1 MHHSFR
7 LSFPVPKII
16 PYRPT
21 TMNKIISLFF
31 IISILLSNSTPVSA
45 EFKKTRVAVLDFQL
59 QGEGFETSDMGK
71 IVAEWLITAF
81 VKNGRFEVIERNLLK
96 KIIDEQKLIMTGVV
110 DENSA
115 TKIGKLLGVK
125 VIISGSLMKFQNIM
139 EVNARIIDVEN
150 ASIIAAEGVKSNSA
164 VRLEDLVIRM
174 ADKII
179 KDFPLEG
186 YIVNRDKNK
195 IIIDLG
201 KRSGI
206 KRGMRFIAYKEGAVI
221 KHPKTGEVLDVK
233 KIKTGLI
240 EITSIRKKMANGII
254 IKESSP
260 GLIEYGQMV
269 MSTVKIASADKSKL
283 FVNTDPDDTEIRI
296 LNIGPPYRRGM
307 ELKAGKY
314 HLEISAAGYIKKK
327 KWVELNAG
335 ENKELYLALEKY
347 TSAPVAVEPS
357 RTQKPQEEMGIYDFS
372 SFGGRASFPR
382 IDALLQEAI
391 RLKKAGNYQWRTKT
405 KKITVML
412 KKMLRQDKRSPVV
425 YYYYGKVNMV
435 EGFFSKAAKYLA
447 RAVKFDRQY
456 HQAYAL
462 QGDAYYYWGKQG
474 RSTKK
479 LGKRALKSYKLA
491 ANSSKSIKSKAMIYL
506 KMGNV
511 YAELFKKTKNAKQ
524 YWQKAIETAPGSRA
538 AALAG
543 KKL

>member
-1 MHHSFR
+1 
-7 LSFPVPKII
+7 
-16 PYRPT
+16 
-21 TMNKIISLFF
+21 MNKIISLFF
-31 IISILLSNSTPVSA
+31 IISILLLSYTPVSA

-59 QGEGFETSDMGK
+59 QGEGYETSDMGK

-81 VKNGRFEVIERNLLK
+81 VKNGRFEVIERSLLK
-96 KIIDEQKLIMTGVV
+96 KIMDEQKLIMTGIV
-110 DENSA
+110 EEGSA

-201 KRSGI
+201 KRTGI

-233 KIKTGLI
+233 KIGTGLI
-240 EITSIRKKMANGII
+240 EITSISKKIASGII
-254 IKESSP
+254 IRESSQ
-260 GLIEYGQMV
+260 GSIEYGQLV
-269 MSTVKIASADKSKL
+269 LSTVNFASADKSRL
-283 FVNTDPDDTEIRI
+283 FVNTDPEDTKIRI
-296 LNIGPPYRRGM
+296 LNIAPAYQRGM
-307 ELKAGKY
+307 ELKPGKY
-314 HLEISAAGYIKKK
+314 HLEVSAAGYIKKK
-327 KWVELNAG
+327 EWVQLTAG
-335 ENKELYLALEKY
+335 ENKELYLALEKHI
-347 TSAPVAVEPS
+347 SPPVAVKFSRPQKLQKEKDIYDDLSFFS
-357 RTQKPQEEMGIYDFS
+357 RTKSLPE
-372 SFGGRASFPR
+372 
-382 IDALLQEAI
+382 IDALLKEAT
-391 RLKKAGNYQWRTKT
+391 RLKRAGNYQWRIKI
-405 KKITVML
+405 KKVTVML
-412 KKMLRQDKRSPVV
+412 KKLLKQDKRSPVV
-425 YYYYGKVNMV
+425 YYYYGKTYIVQ
-435 EGFFSKAAKYLA
+435 GLFPKAAKYLA

-474 RSTKK
+474 RSSKK

-491 ANSSKSIKSKAMIYL
+491 ANSSNSTKSKAMIYL

-538 AALAG
+538 ATFAK